1 MKVVAV
7 IPARYESTRLPG
19 KPLLKIQSKTIV
31 QMVYERASESTMLQ
45 DVIVATDDR
54 RIFDHVESFGGRVVM
69 TASDHQTG
77 TDRIAEVVADVD
89 ADVVVNVQGDEPLI
103 NKGVIESVLPPF
115 EEDPLVQ
122 MTTLCTHL
130 TDPDD
135 LFNPNIVKVVCDRNG
150 NAIYFSRSPIPYRKT
165 PEMKRHFEVAY
176 EELDPWFRHVG
187 LYAYRRDFLISF
199 SRMEQGILERL
210 EGLEQL
216 RALEHGA
223 RIRVIQG
230 NYKGVGIDTH
240 EDYMKLKTFLGEPR

>member
-1 MKVVAV
+1 MIGVNSEHMKVVAV

-69 TASDHQTG
+69 TASDHHTG
-77 TDRIAEVVADVD
+77 TDRIAEVVADLE

-122 MTTLCTHL
+122 MTTLCT
-130 TDPDD
+130 DR
-135 LFNPNIVKVVCDRNG
+135 KSVV
-150 NAIYFSRSPIPYRKT
+150 
-165 PEMKRHFEVAY
+165 
-176 EELDPWFRHVG
+176 
-187 LYAYRRDFLISF
+187 
-199 SRMEQGILERL
+199 
-210 EGLEQL
+210 
-216 RALEHGA
+216 
-223 RIRVIQG
+223 
-230 NYKGVGIDTH
+230 
-240 EDYMKLKTFLGEPR
+240 